1 MIIAPLANT
10 LGVLT
15 TILVS
20 VVLPVLAAL
29 AAIWVIASLFKGV
42 GYVFS
47 LIGRFISHV
56 ITFAVAQATEVI
68 QLAGGMITFA
78 VAAPLALGNLAL
90 GRRRAA
96 ARFGRDL
103 EEEFIGAGT
112 SLYRLL
118 VGNPARLLGLK
129 AIPSDLE
136 NRLPGLG
143 SERPLTGAT
152 SKSRRSNDGAIAF
165 EGYTVGKELVAG
177 GSGARLFLATPSRET
192 LQRYGLSGHSDPGQV
207 VIKSFALVHGSTL
220 PQIVRESRA
229 LEAARSLGLVL
240 DHELTEDTFW
250 YAMPYVPG
258 DDLDVITRRMH
269 ARTDPAGLGKR
280 GIDRLLGFSNDILV
294 TLDRFHEQGL
304 WHKDI
309 KPSNLIVSGDRVHL
323 VDLGLVTPLASAM
336 TLTTH
341 GTEYFRDPE
350 LVRRALQ
357 GVKVREI
364 DGVKFDIYSAG
375 AVLYSM
381 IENSFPAHGSLSR
394 FSKRCP
400 DALAFIVRRAMA
412 DIDDRYASAR
422 EMSADIEALI
432 AAGDVFAFRPA
443 DLPSMS
449 GSPAPAQ
456 ASLHAQLP
464 PRPTPAS
471 PRPARVARSKESTGR
486 RKAKLR
492 PVHFLIGISLG
503 IAGSIA
509 LYPNGLHPR
518 GSWVVQDG
526 SIVRRPEGGHRS
538 TPSWIS
544 VNGGSTT
551 VTVGPRARTGEVAD
565 FLAAGSRPQSQIDEA
580 FAWEDPKDRPF
591 LLLRHLE
598 VTDDRLVQEAR
609 DIFEARGIRYL
620 DETNTGDEANE
631 MLAAAKK
638 AAGLAPI
645 YDETARGRLEDFLR
659 DHSELGGVMW
669 VGRDRAGSL
678 SFRFLPHP
686 GESPEVVPAEGG

>member
-20 VVLPVLAAL
+20 VVVPVLAAL
-29 AAIWVIASLFKGV
+29 AAIWVIASLFKGI

-47 LIGRFISHV
+47 ALGRFAGHV
-56 ITFAVAQATEVI
+56 INFVVSQATEVI
-68 QLAGGMITFA
+68 QLAGGLITFG

-90 GRRRAA
+90 GRNRAA

-103 EEEFIGAGT
+103 EEEFISAGT
-112 SLYRLL
+112 GLYRLL
-118 VGNPARLLGLK
+118 VGNPARLLGLR
-129 AIPSDLE
+129 AIPADLE

-143 SERPLTGAT
+143 RERPLTGTA
-152 SKSRRSNDGAIAF
+152 SRSRRSSDGTIAF
-165 EGYTVGKELVAG
+165 DGYTVGRELVAG
-177 GSGARLFLATPSRET
+177 GSGARLFLATPSPEV
-192 LQRYGLSGHSDPGQV
+192 LERYHQAGHTDPGQV

-240 DHELTEDTFW
+240 DHELTEETFW

-269 ARTDPAGLGKR
+269 ARSEPAGLGRR
-280 GIDRLLGFSNDILV
+280 GIQRLLGFSSDILI
-294 TLDRFHEQGL
+294 TLDRFHQQGL

-375 AVLYSM
+375 AVIYSM
-381 IENSFPAHGSLSR
+381 LENSFPAHGSLSR
-394 FSKRCP
+394 ISKRCP
-400 DALAFIVRRAMA
+400 DALALIVRRAMA
-412 DIDDRYASAR
+412 DIDERYASAR
-422 EMSADIEALI
+422 EMITDIEALI
-432 AAGDVFAFRPA
+432 GSEDVFAFRPA

-449 GSPAPAQ
+449 GEPAP
-456 ASLHAQLP
+456 SPLPRDVRAQLP
-464 PRPTPAS
+464 PPPIPVSS
-471 PRPARVARSKESTGR
+471 PRTATVS
-486 RKAKLR
+486 R
-492 PVHFLIGISLG
+492 PKKGVRPIHVVIGLALG
-503 IAGSIA
+503 ILGSIA
-509 LYPNGLHPR
+509 LYSGELFKPR
-518 GSWVVQDG
+518 GAWILEDGKLTRSSAYGHQSPAPWV
-526 SIVRRPEGGHRS
+526 SINRGDR
-538 TPSWIS
+538 TI
-544 VNGGSTT
+544 
-551 VTVGPRARTGEVAD
+551 TVGPGTIAVADSNREESRAR
-565 FLAAGSRPQSQIDEA
+565 RPIDEA
-580 FAWEDPKDRPF
+580 FAWEDPENRPL

-598 VTDDRLVQEAR
+598 VTDDDFVQEAR
-609 DIFEARGIRYL
+609 DIFEERGILYL
-620 DETNTGDEANE
+620 DETNTGDEAIE

-659 DHSELGGVMW
+659 SQPDLGGVMW
-669 VGRDRAGSL
+669 VGRDRTGNL
-678 SFRFLPHP
+678 SFKFLPTP
-686 GESPEVVPAEGG
+686 GESQASAHRAGG